1 MTRETKHG
9 MRLNERGVVIVWT
22 AFFMVVMLGFVAIGI
37 DIAKLMATRTQLQNA
52 ADAAALAGASAINE
66 VTGALDPDTALAR
79 AQETAGR
86 NMAFVNG
93 PEPLQLSAADV
104 QFSSPRR
111 ISVTVRRGPSSGG
124 SMVTHM
130 AQVLGITSLTLSA
143 SATAMAERSGSVD
156 CGVVPL
162 AVSPPTS
169 GSFSTGCSGYVLR
182 PPNAS
187 GGRYSAVAFPTC
199 DHGPCS
205 GMTSTGSNTY
215 NCLVDNGYC
224 CTIDDGQALNTQS
237 SLNGST
243 TRNAVNNRFN
253 SDTDRREDIC
263 YSQYRG
269 NGRRVVVVPITTRPR
284 SSQPTV
290 TVTEFGAFFL
300 RRRMTSSGGSLRGEF
315 LYAVAPGGAGGSGGT
330 MYSVRLVP

>member
-1 MTRETKHG
+1 MTREAKRG
-9 MRLNERGVVIVWT
+9 VRSNERGVVIVWT
-22 AFFMVVMLGFVAIGI
+22 AFFMIVMLGFVAIGI

-130 AQVLGITSLTLSA
+130 AQTLGITSLTLSA
-143 SATAMAERSGSVD
+143 TATAMAERSGSVD
-156 CGVVPL
+156 CGVIPI
-162 AVSPPTS
+162 AVNPSSGAFSP
-169 GSFSTGCSGYVLR
+169 GCSGYSLR
-182 PPNAS
+182 PPSAS
-187 GGRYSAVAFPTC
+187 GARYSAVTLPVC
-199 DHGPCS
+199 DNGPCA
-205 GMTSTGSNTY
+205 GMSSTSSTTY
-215 NCLVDNGYC
+215 QCLVDKGYC
-224 CTIDDGQALNTQS
+224 CTIDEGQTLNTRS
-237 SLNGST
+237 SYNGFT
-243 TRNAVNNRFN
+243 TRQAINNRFD

-284 SSQPTV
+284 WSRPTV
-290 TVTEFGAFFL
+290 TVTEFGAFFIK
-300 RRRMTSSGGSLRGEF
+300 RRMSSSSSSLRGEF
-315 LYAVAPGGAGGSGGT
+315 LYAVAPGGPGGASGGT
-330 MYSVRLVP
+330 LYSVRLVR